1 MNKNIYLDNLIN
13 FSVNTYS
20 NLYQNYINL
29 SKCDINNEINKI
41 KNNNSMNEKGV
52 FIQYNYVELSAL
64 LDIKYKTQNIENF
77 ADPSVQDIITLI
89 LIDDNLPVGYAHIDY
104 DDNKYWF
111 GVCILENY
119 QGKGYGKKIMEYI
132 FNDERIKNIDNI
144 YLTVDKINYIAIS
157 LYKKYNFYIVEEKD
171 TYFMMCLNKKY
182 FL

>member
-1 MNKNIYLDNLIN
+1 MSDIIEITENNNYLLNEFLNNSIPGTFRYFNKRSIN
-13 FSVNTYS
+13 V
-20 NLYQNYINL
+20 
-29 SKCDINNEINKI
+29 I
-41 KNNNSMNEKGV
+41 KNH
-52 FIQYNYVELSAL
+52 
-64 LDIKYKTQNIENF
+64 
-77 ADPSVQDIITLI
+77 IITLI

-171 TYFMMCLNKKY
+171 TYFMMCFTKKY

>member
-1 MNKNIYLDNLIN
+1 MNDIIEITENNNYLLNEFLNNSIPGTFRYFNKRSIN
-13 FSVNTYS
+13 V
-20 NLYQNYINL
+20 
-29 SKCDINNEINKI
+29 I
-41 KNNNSMNEKGV
+41 KNH
-52 FIQYNYVELSAL
+52 
-64 LDIKYKTQNIENF
+64 
-77 ADPSVQDIITLI
+77 IITLI

>member
-1 MNKNIYLDNLIN
+1 MNDIIEITENNNYLLNEFLNNSIPGTFRYFNKRSIN
-13 FSVNTYS
+13 V
-20 NLYQNYINL
+20 
-29 SKCDINNEINKI
+29 I
-41 KNNNSMNEKGV
+41 KNH
-52 FIQYNYVELSAL
+52 
-64 LDIKYKTQNIENF
+64 
-77 ADPSVQDIITLI
+77 IITLI

-119 QGKGYGKKIMEYI
+119 QGKGQGKKIREYI

-182 FL
+182 FLQY